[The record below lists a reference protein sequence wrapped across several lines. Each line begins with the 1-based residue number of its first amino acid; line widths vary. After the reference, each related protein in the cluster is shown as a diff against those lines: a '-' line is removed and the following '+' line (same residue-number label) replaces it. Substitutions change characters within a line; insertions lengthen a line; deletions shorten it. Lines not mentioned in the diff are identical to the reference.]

1 MSRLFPKRNDYGD
14 GSFEELVTELRALGI
29 SSVGDFKRLM
39 THYRRALLRFDRA
52 PLSHFERRLA
62 IDDFGAD
69 FVADATRH
77 QYWFAYPGLVRS
89 AIEMHFGEDAVLS
102 IRED

>member
-1 MSRLFPKRNDYGD
+1 MSNLFPRRNDYGD
-14 GSFEELVTELRALGI
+14 GSFEGLVTELGVLGI
-29 SSVGDFKRLM
+29 TSVGDFKRLM
-39 THYRRALLRFDRA
+39 THYRRALLRSDRT
-52 PLSHFERRLA
+52 PLSQFERRLA

-69 FVADATRH
+69 FVSDATRR

-89 AIEMHFGEDAVLS
+89 AIGMHFGEDAVPS